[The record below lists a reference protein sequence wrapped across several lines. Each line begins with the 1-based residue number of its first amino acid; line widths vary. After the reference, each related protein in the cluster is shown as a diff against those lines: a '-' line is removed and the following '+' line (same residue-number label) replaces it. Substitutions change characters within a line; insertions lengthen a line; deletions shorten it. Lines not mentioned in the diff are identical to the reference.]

1 MPSKPSLQAWRKTV
15 APSSCSMCRAFAESG
30 LEQTDHL
37 NFCVCELPHT
47 PAPKN
52 VRPSRRLSSEGVQM
66 LGWILSVVVAMGL
79 IWSFA
84 AMFEL
89 VPIVSDSVAISS
101 PAK

>member
-1 MPSKPSLQAWRKTV
+1 
-15 APSSCSMCRAFAESG
+15 
-30 LEQTDHL
+30 
-37 NFCVCELPHT
+37 
-47 PAPKN
+47 
-52 VRPSRRLSSEGVQM
+52 M